1 MTSTGN
7 HGNNSHISSNNNNPH
22 HNSNDPNHVK
32 KHDLDHA
39 ATNVDMITLVEK
51 KIYFFED
58 IMQKTLLHVQR
69 NKLLDILAISEATSC
84 INNLHDISKKIKEI
98 SATLHEVSSDTLINN
113 LQIINNEL
121 SSLFKIYGTSTLEDL
136 LWICFGNNYI
146 TTVAPSIIISDLDK
160 SKFELLKK
168 YFHPTSYK
176 VINFNCKLKE
186 EKDKKPGK
194 TSTAPTKEDYQLV
207 EQSVNLD
214 CYDIST
220 NTDNFYLKVY
230 GLKMVIVNPT
240 QNKALLISGIMDD
253 INLDLINNLYLKSQ
267 LLITETD
274 TETSPDYARFIAS
287 LMLKD
292 VLICNSV
299 SLHDKFAGMQSNVK
313 SIKQK
318 TVAAVV
324 KEFIASDLFIKRS
337 TIIQLLINVDNF
349 ENQYLAYLL
358 YDLLSNDVNGLV
370 DTQEQTAMFDSFT
383 WNIKSYFRD
392 AMKNTIKYTT
402 ELSNFDT
409 GKIPLEQQIC
419 LLKANEHVKEKA
431 MQKLKEIK
439 AKSEDTG
446 SKARQYL
453 DGLLKIPFNIYKK
466 EPILLSI
473 QEMCGQFKIIRD
485 TYATLYPNA
494 DLTIP
499 YKEKYTSMELIKYTN
514 DIKRISRVGNDKLIA
529 KLAKKPK
536 ASLLDAAHNINAFIS
551 HHGINMAALPITQ
564 QDKPGLL
571 ASITAF
577 LNACPAAHIFG
588 LNVLLLDTI
597 LEGVPFSAAV
607 ATSVSLKMMK
617 DIVHVDEK
625 FLGIRKYLGSV
636 KHTLDEAIHGHDKA
650 KQQIER
656 IICQWING
664 EQDGHCFGF
673 EGPPGVGKTSLA
685 KYGLSQCLKDEHGI
699 SRPFSMIQIGGDSN
713 GSSLHGHN
721 YTYVGSNWG
730 SIVQILMDK
739 KCMNPIIFIDEV
751 DKISKTE
758 QGREIVGILTHMLD
772 TTQNDCFQ
780 DKYFSGIDLDL
791 SKTLFIL
798 SYNDVDA
805 IDKVLLDRIH
815 RIKFY
820 NLSLEDKLVICKK
833 HILPDIYK
841 KMGLEDI
848 ICIEDAVMRFI
859 IEEYTCE
866 PGVRKLKELLFE
878 IVGELNKMVLTT
890 MTSSDDAHGIPIT
903 LTKEMIKMNY
913 LKDRNEIICT
923 MVHSEPIVGT
933 INGMYATGGGTGGII
948 PIQSCFMP
956 GTKFLDLT
964 LTGMQGAVM
973 KESMTVALTL
983 AWSLTTPETQT
994 ELKDKYGGKNIQSIH
1009 VHCPEGATP
1018 KDGPSAGGA
1027 ITCALY
1033 SLLNNKKIRN
1043 DVAMTGEIS
1052 LNGRI
1057 SAIGGLDLK
1066 IYGSIRAGVK
1076 TIIYPADNHK
1086 DYLNF
1091 IEKYEGNEMLHGVT
1105 FHKVAHISEVFAVAL
1120 E

>member
-1 MTSTGN
+1 MISNSN
-7 HGNNSHISSNNNNPH
+7 HGNNSHNNNSSNNNN
-22 HNSNDPNHVK
+22 HNNHDPNNAK
-32 KHDLDHA
+32 KTDLDHV
-39 ATNVDMITLVEK
+39 ATNVDMIALVEK

-69 NKLLDILAISEATSC
+69 NKLLDILAISEATTC

-98 SATLHEVSSDTLINN
+98 GATLHQVSSDTLINN

-146 TTVAPSIIISDLDK
+146 TTVAPSIIISDNDK

-186 EKDKKPGK
+186 EKDKKPSK
-194 TSTAPTKEDYQLV
+194 TSTAPTKEDYHLY

-240 QNKALLISGIMDD
+240 QHKALIISGIMDD
-253 INLDLINNLYLKSQ
+253 INLELINNLYIKTQVLHA
-267 LLITETD
+267 D
-274 TETSPDYARFIAS
+274 ADASPDYARFIAS

-299 SLHDKFAGMQSNVK
+299 NLHDKFAGMQSNVK

-324 KEFIASDLFIKRS
+324 KEFIASDLFIKRN

-370 DTQEQTAMFDSFT
+370 DTQEQTTMFDSFT

-473 QEMCGQFKIIRD
+473 QEICAQFKIIRD
-485 TYATLYPNA
+485 TYAALYPNA

-514 DIKRISRVGNDKLIA
+514 EIKRVIRVENDKLVA
-529 KLAKKPK
+529 KLAKKTK
-536 ASLLDAAHNINAFIS
+536 ATLLTTAHNINEFIS
-551 HHGINMAALPITQ
+551 QHSIAVSALSVTQ

-571 ASITAF
+571 ASIAAF

-588 LNVLLLDTI
+588 LHVLLLDTI
-597 LEGVPFSAAV
+597 LEGVPFSAAIT
-607 ATSVSLKMMK
+607 TSVSLKMMK

-625 FLGIRKYLGSV
+625 FSGIRKYLGSV
-636 KHTLDEAIHGHDKA
+636 KETLDEAIHGHDKA

-780 DKYFSGIDLDL
+780 DKYFSGVDLDL

-820 NLSLEDKLVICKK
+820 NLSLEDKLVICYK

-841 KMGLEDI
+841 TMGLEDM
-848 ICIEDAVMRFI
+848 ICIEDDVMRYI

-878 IVGELNKMVLTT
+878 IVGEINKMVLTT
-890 MTSSDDAHGIPIT
+890 MTTHDTQAIPIV

-923 MVHSEPIVGT
+923 MVHSEPMVGT

-983 AWSLTTPETQT
+983 AWSLTSVEQQT
-994 ELKDKYGGKNIQSIH
+994 IVKDKYGGKNIQSIH

-1091 IEKYEGNEMLHGVT
+1091 IEKYEGNEMLSGIT
-1105 FHKVAHISEVFAVAL
+1105 FHKVAHIREVFVVAL

>member
-1 MTSTGN
+1 MQSTGN
-7 HGNNSHISSNNNNPH
+7 NGNNSHNNDHNN
-22 HNSNDPNHVK
+22 VK
-32 KHDLDHA
+32 KTDLDHA
-39 ATNVDMITLVEK
+39 ATNVDMIALVEK

-69 NKLLDILAISEATSC
+69 NKLLDILAISETTTC
-84 INNLHDISKKIKEI
+84 TNILHDISKKIKEI
-98 SATLHEVSSDTLINN
+98 SATLHQVSSDTLINN

-121 SSLFKIYGTSTLEDL
+121 SSLFKIYGTNTLEDL

-146 TTVAPSIIISDLDK
+146 TTVAPSIIINEMDK

-176 VINFNCKLKE
+176 VINLNCKLKE
-186 EKDKKPGK
+186 EKEKKPGK
-194 TSTAPTKEDYQLV
+194 TSTAPTKEDYQLC

-230 GLKMVIVNPT
+230 GLKMVIINPA
-240 QNKALLISGIMDD
+240 QQKVLIVSGIIDD
-253 INLDLINNLYLKSQ
+253 INLDLINNNYVRTQ
-267 LLITETD
+267 LATPQTNA
-274 TETSPDYARFIAS
+274 DYARFMSS

-299 SLHDKFAGMQSNVK
+299 SLQDKFAGMQSNVK
-313 SIKQK
+313 TIKQK

-324 KEFIASDLFIKRS
+324 KEFIANDLFIKRN

-358 YDLLSNDVNGLV
+358 YDLLSNDANGV
-370 DTQEQTAMFDSFT
+370 IDTQEQTMMFDSFT
-383 WNIKSYFRD
+383 WNIKSFFRD

-402 ELSNFDT
+402 ELSNFDA

-439 AKSEDTG
+439 AKTEDTG

-453 DGLLKIPFNIYKK
+453 DGLLKIPFNVYKT

-473 QEMCGQFKIIRD
+473 QEICDQFKIIRD
-485 TYATLYPNA
+485 TYAGLYPTCS
-494 DLTIP
+494 LVIP
-499 YKEKYTSMELIKYTN
+499 YKEKYTSIELIKYTN
-514 DIKRISRVGNDKLIA
+514 EIKRIVRVENDKIVA
-529 KLAKKPK
+529 KLAKKTK
-536 ASLLDAAHNINAFIS
+536 TSLLETVHNINAFIAQHNIS
-551 HHGINMAALPITQ
+551 IAALSVISK
-564 QDKPGLL
+564 DKPALL
-571 ASITAF
+571 MTITTF
-577 LNACPAAHIFG
+577 LNECPAA
-588 LNVLLLDTI
+588 NVFALHALLLEAV

-607 ATSVSLKMMK
+607 ATSVSLRMMK
-617 DIVHVDEK
+617 DIVRVDEK
-625 FLGIRKYLGSV
+625 FSNIRKYLGSV

-685 KYGLSQCLKDEHGI
+685 KYGLSQCLKDECGV

-780 DKYFSGIDLDL
+780 DKYFSGIDIDL

-841 KMGLEDI
+841 KMGLEEMIWIDDI
-848 ICIEDAVMRFI
+848 VMRFI

-878 IVGELNKMVLTT
+878 IVGEINKMVLTT
-890 MTSSDDAHGIPIT
+890 MTSSDAQSIPIT
-903 LTKEMIKMNY
+903 LTKEIIKMKY

-923 MVHSEPIVGT
+923 MVHSEPMVGT

-948 PIQSCFMP
+948 PIQTCFMS

-983 AWSLTTPETQT
+983 AWSLTSSEQQA
-994 ELKDKYGGKNIQSIH
+994 ELKKNCDKSIH

-1091 IEKYEGNEMLHGVT
+1091 IEKYEGNEMLNGIT

-1120 E
+1120 EQ

>member
-1 MTSTGN
+1 MNSTGN
-7 HGNNSHISSNNNNPH
+7 NGNNSHNNNSHNNNNVI
-22 HNSNDPNHVK
+22 DPVNVK
-32 KHDLDHA
+32 KPQEIDNMSP
-39 ATNVDMITLVEK
+39 NVDMIALVEK
-51 KIYFFED
+51 KLIFFED

-69 NKLLDILAISEATSC
+69 NKLLDILAISEATTC
-84 INNLHDISKKIKEI
+84 INTLHEISKKIKEI

-121 SSLFKIYGTSTLEDL
+121 SSLFKIYGTTTLEDL

-146 TTVAPSIIISDLDK
+146 TTVAPSIIISDVDK

-176 VINFNCKLKE
+176 VINLNYKQIKE
-186 EKDKKPGK
+186 EKEKKPGK
-194 TSTAPTKEDYQLV
+194 TSTAPTKEDLQLY

-230 GLKMVIVNPT
+230 GLKMIIINPA
-240 QNKALLISGIMDD
+240 QHKALIISGIIDD
-253 INLDLINNLYLKSQ
+253 INLELINNYYTRTQ
-267 LLITETD
+267 LAITSST
-274 TETSPDYARFIAS
+274 PDYDRFIAS

-313 SIKQK
+313 SIQQK
-318 TVAAVV
+318 TVASVV
-324 KEFIASDLFIKRS
+324 KEFIANDLFIKRN

-358 YDLLSNDVNGLV
+358 YDLLSNDTNGII
-370 DTQEQTAMFDSFT
+370 DTQDQTMMFDSFT

-439 AKSEDTG
+439 AKTEDTG

-453 DGLLKIPFNIYKK
+453 DGLLKIPFNIYKI
-466 EPILLSI
+466 EPILLYI
-473 QEMCGQFKIIRD
+473 QDICSQFKTVRD
-485 TYATLYPNA
+485 TYATVHPNNA
-494 DLTIP
+494 LIIP
-499 YKEKYTSMELIKYTN
+499 HKDKYTSIELIKYTN
-514 DIKRISRVGNDKLIA
+514 DIKCTLHVENDKLA
-529 KLAKKPK
+529 TKLAKKTK
-536 ASLLDAAHNINAFIS
+536 AALIDAVHNINAFIAQHS
-551 HHGINMAALPITQ
+551 IGITPLSLLT
-564 QDKPGLL
+564 QDKPSIL
-571 ASITAF
+571 ANIVAC
-577 LNACPAAHIFG
+577 LNAFPTTHIFG
-588 LNVLLLDTI
+588 LYVLLLETI
-597 LEGVPFSAAV
+597 LEGVPLSAV
-607 ATSVSLKMMK
+607 TSSSSVSLKMMK
-617 DIVHVDEK
+617 DIVHIDDK
-625 FLGIRKYLGSV
+625 FSNIRKYLGSV
-636 KHTLDEAIHGHDKA
+636 KYTLDEAIHGHDKA

-685 KYGLSQCLKDEHGI
+685 KYGLSQCLKDENGA

-758 QGREIVGILTHMLD
+758 QGREIVGILTHLLD

-791 SKTLFIL
+791 SKALFIL

-820 NLSLEDKLVICKK
+820 NLSMEDKLVICYK

-841 KMGLEDI
+841 KMGLEDM
-848 ICIEDAVMRFI
+848 ICIDDNVMRYI

-878 IVGELNKMVLTT
+878 IVGEINKTVLTT
-890 MTSSDDAHGIPIT
+890 MTSNDMPSIPIT

-913 LKDRNEIICT
+913 LKDHNEIIYT
-923 MVHSEPIVGT
+923 MVHDEPLVGT

-983 AWSLTTPETQT
+983 AWSLTSVKQQT
-994 ELKDKYGGKNIQSIH
+994 YIKDMYGGKNVQSIH
-1009 VHCPEGATP
+1009 VHCPEGAIP

-1066 IYGSIRAGVK
+1066 IYGSIHAGVK
-1076 TIIYPADNHK
+1076 TIIYPADNQK

-1091 IEKYEGNEMLHGVT
+1091 IEKFEGNVMLNGIT
-1105 FHKVAHISEVFAVAL
+1105 FHSVSHISDVFAVAL
-1120 E
+1120 EQ

>member
-1 MTSTGN
+1 MNSTSN
-7 HGNNSHISSNNNNPH
+7 HGNNSHNNNNQSN
-22 HNSNDPNHVK
+22 HNHCPNNVK
-32 KHDLDHA
+32 KCDLDHA
-39 ATNVDMITLVEK
+39 ATNVEMIALVEK

-69 NKLLDILAISEATSC
+69 NKLLDILAISEATTC

-98 SATLHEVSSDTLINN
+98 GTTLHQVSSDTLINN

-186 EKDKKPGK
+186 EKDKKPSK
-194 TSTAPTKEDYQLV
+194 TSTAPTKEDYQLY

-230 GLKMVIVNPT
+230 GLKMVIVNPA
-240 QNKALLISGIMDD
+240 QHKALLISGIMDD
-253 INLDLINNLYLKSQ
+253 INLELINNLYLKSQ
-267 LLITETD
+267 LLITETETD
-274 TETSPDYARFIAS
+274 TSADYARFIAS

-299 SLHDKFAGMQSNVK
+299 NLHDKFAGMQSNVK

-324 KEFIASDLFIKRS
+324 KEFIASDLFIKRN

-473 QEMCGQFKIIRD
+473 QEICAQFKIIRD
-485 TYATLYPNA
+485 TYVALYPNA
-494 DLTIP
+494 DLILP

-514 DIKRISRVGNDKLIA
+514 EIKRATRVENDKLIA
-529 KLAKKPK
+529 KLAKKTK
-536 ASLLDAAHNINAFIS
+536 AALLTTAHNINAFIS
-551 HHGINMAALPITQ
+551 QHNIAATALSVTQ

-571 ASITAF
+571 ASITEF

-588 LNVLLLDTI
+588 LHVLLLDTI
-597 LEGVPFSAAV
+597 LEGVPFSAAIT
-607 ATSVSLKMMK
+607 TSVSLKMMK

-636 KHTLDEAIHGHDKA
+636 KRTLDEAIHGHDKA

-833 HILPDIYK
+833 I
-841 KMGLEDI
+841 
-848 ICIEDAVMRFI
+848 
-859 IEEYTCE
+859 
-866 PGVRKLKELLFE
+866 
-878 IVGELNKMVLTT
+878 
-890 MTSSDDAHGIPIT
+890 
-903 LTKEMIKMNY
+903 
-913 LKDRNEIICT
+913 
-923 MVHSEPIVGT
+923 
-933 INGMYATGGGTGGII
+933 
-948 PIQSCFMP
+948 
-956 GTKFLDLT
+956 
-964 LTGMQGAVM
+964 
-973 KESMTVALTL
+973 
-983 AWSLTTPETQT
+983 
-994 ELKDKYGGKNIQSIH
+994 
-1009 VHCPEGATP
+1009 
-1018 KDGPSAGGA
+1018 
-1027 ITCALY
+1027 
-1033 SLLNNKKIRN
+1033 
-1043 DVAMTGEIS
+1043 
-1052 LNGRI
+1052 
-1057 SAIGGLDLK
+1057 
-1066 IYGSIRAGVK
+1066 
-1076 TIIYPADNHK
+1076 
-1086 DYLNF
+1086 
-1091 IEKYEGNEMLHGVT
+1091 
-1105 FHKVAHISEVFAVAL
+1105 
-1120 E
+1120 